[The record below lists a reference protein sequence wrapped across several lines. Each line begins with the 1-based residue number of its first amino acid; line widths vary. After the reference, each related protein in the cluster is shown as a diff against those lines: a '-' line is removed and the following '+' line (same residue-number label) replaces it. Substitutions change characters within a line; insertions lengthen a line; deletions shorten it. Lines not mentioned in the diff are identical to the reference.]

1 MARTTRRG
9 GALYTELSQE
19 QDVRHTAIL
28 TVPLIVVRK
37 KKAPFGAVELPAVF
51 GLPMKFNR
59 GSRNSPRRNPLFK
72 QSKLYDTPE
81 QHARLRLRPFF
92 NESCSYPVKLSAELT
107 NGTGTMPGHPIGF
120 ECAFFSFHKHSGHSG
135 TRCMA
140 FTRAL
145 G

>member
-1 MARTTRRG
+1 MCPLYRIIPRARRATHSDPEC
-9 GALYTELSQE
+9 ALDCSSQE
-19 QDVRHTAIL
+19 ESTL
-28 TVPLIVVRK
+28 WS
-37 KKAPFGAVELPAVF
+37 
-51 GLPMKFNR
+51 
-59 GSRNSPRRNPLFK
+59 SRVAGRVWCSNEIQQRIAQLASTESLFK

-81 QHARLRLRPFF
+81 QHARLRLRPFV

-107 NGTGTMPGHPIGF
+107 NGSGTMPGHPIGF
-120 ECAFFSFHKHSGHSG
+120 ECAFFIFHKPSGHSG